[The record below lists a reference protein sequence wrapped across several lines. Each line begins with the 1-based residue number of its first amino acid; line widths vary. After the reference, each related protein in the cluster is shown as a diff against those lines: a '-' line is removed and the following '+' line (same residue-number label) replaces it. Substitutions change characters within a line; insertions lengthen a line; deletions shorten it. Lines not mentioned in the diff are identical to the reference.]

1 MKYGFIRACAA
12 TPCIR
17 VADTAYNAESILAD
31 MKKAKAAGVELL
43 VFPELCVTGY
53 TCGDLFGQD
62 VLLDGAEEALLK
74 IAAGTKG
81 TDMLVFAG
89 VPVRMG
95 GVLYNCAAALA
106 DGRVLGFVPKRHLPN
121 YAEFYEKRNFQ
132 PYTGENTEIGF
143 HGEIVP
149 FGRKLLFQSVLQPE
163 LIVAA
168 ELCEDLWVP
177 APPSGEHAV
186 HGATVIVNLSASDET
201 AGKADYRELLCR
213 SQSAKTVSGYVYADA
228 GDGESTTDMVF
239 AGHNILCENGVIL
252 AESRLFDN
260 GLTMSE
266 IDVKRLCY
274 ERRRINTFYDT
285 AASAGYRTVFCRA
298 GGDGEDLRRPV
309 ARNPFVPEGE
319 GAMDLRAENILSMQA
334 GGLKKRI
341 AHTNAKTC
349 VLGISGGLDSALAL
363 LVTLRAFR
371 ALGKD
376 PAGIIAVTMPC
387 FGTTEKTLSN
397 SVRLMKELGVTARR
411 VDIAEAVRLH
421 FRDIGHDESV
431 RNAAYENSQA
441 RMRTMVLMN
450 IANDTGGFVVGTG
463 DLSEL
468 ALGWAT
474 YNGDHMSMYGVNATY
489 VDVRRERVRSQD
501 SRQVSHPLRG
511 GTSRRRGGKDARG
524 HSRDGDQPG
533 APAARGGKD
542 LAEDGGDRGTV
553 RTARLLPV
561 PCDPVGRKPG
571 EDLFPGEKGV
581 RGRVS
586 GRCDFKVAEEL
597 LPEVLFA
604 AVQAFLPSR
613 RREGGVGDAVA
624 PGRLA
629 DAVGRV
635 GEALAGRG
643 GAARLTGGRRKKDTE
658 EERVCQQRTRTGGS
672 ARRFTKGCRKI

>member
-12 TPCIR
+12 TPNIR

-62 VLLDGAEEALLK
+62 VLLDGAEEAILK

-376 PAGIIAVTMPC
+376 PEGIIAVTMPC

-474 YNGDHMSMYGVNATY
+474 YNGDHMSMYGVNASVPKTLVKY
-489 VDVRRERVRSQD
+489 LIRYEAGR
-501 SRQVSHPLRG
+501 LG
-511 GTSRRRGGKDARG
+511 GEAEKTL
-524 HSRDGDQPG
+524 GDI
-533 APAARGGKD
+533 
-542 LAEDGGDRGTV
+542 LATEIS
-553 RTARLLPV
+553 P
-561 PCDPVGRKPG
+561 
-571 EDLFPGEKGV
+571 
-581 RGRVS
+581 
-586 GRCDFKVAEEL
+586 EL
-597 LPEVLFA
+597 LPPEEGKISQKTEEIVGPYELHDFFLYHA
-604 AVQAFLPSR
+604 IRWGENPEKIYFLAKKAF
-613 RREGGVGDAVA
+613 
-624 PGRLA
+624 A
-629 DAVGRV
+629 DAYPDDVI
-635 GEALAGRG
+635 LKW
-643 GAARLTGGRRKKDTE
+643 LKNFY
-658 EERVCQQRTRTGGS
+658 
-672 ARRFTKGCRKI
+672 RRFFSQQFKRSCLPDGVKVGSVTLSPRGDWRMPSDASAKLWLDEAERLG

>member
-12 TPCIR
+12 TPDIR
-17 VADTAYNAESILAD
+17 VADTAYNADSILSD
-31 MKKAKAAGVELL
+31 MEKAKAAGVELL

-74 IAAGTKG
+74 IAAGTAG
-81 TDMLVFAG
+81 ADMLVFAG

-95 GVLYNCAAALA
+95 GVLYNCAAAMS
-106 DGRVLGFVPKRHLPN
+106 GGKVLGFVPKRHLPN

-132 PYTGENTEIGF
+132 PYTGENTEIVFG
-143 HGEIVP
+143 GEKVP
-149 FGRKLLFQSVLQPE
+149 FGRKLLFQSTLQPE

-239 AGHNILCENGVIL
+239 AGHNILCENGIIL

-260 GLTMSE
+260 GLTISE

-285 AASAGYRTVFCRA
+285 EGVSGYRTVFCRA
-298 GGDGEDLRRPV
+298 GGNREDLTRPV

-371 ALGKD
+371 SLGRD
-376 PAGIIAVTMPC
+376 PKGIIAVTMPC
-387 FGTTEKTLSN
+387 FGTTEKTLDN
-397 SVRLMKELGVTARR
+397 SVRLMRELGVTMRR

-474 YNGDHMSMYGVNATY
+474 YNGDHMSMYGVNASVPKTLVKY
-489 VDVRRERVRSQD
+489 LIRHEARR
-501 SRQVSHPLRG
+501 LG
-511 GTSRRRGGKDARG
+511 GEAEKTLEDI
-524 HSRDGDQPG
+524 
-533 APAARGGKD
+533 
-542 LAEDGGDRGTV
+542 LATEIS
-553 RTARLLPV
+553 P
-561 PCDPVGRKPG
+561 
-571 EDLFPGEKGV
+571 
-581 RGRVS
+581 
-586 GRCDFKVAEEL
+586 EL
-597 LPEVLFA
+597 LPPEEGKISQKTEEIVGPYELHDFFLYHAIRWGENPEKIYFLAKRAFA
-604 AVQAFLPSR
+604 GAYPDDVILKWLKNFYRRFFSQQFKRSCLPD
-613 RREGGVGDAVA
+613 GVKVGSVTLSPRGDWRM
-624 PGRLA
+624 PS
-629 DAVGRV
+629 DAS
-635 GEALAGRG
+635 
-643 GAARLTGGRRKKDTE
+643 ARLWLEEAERLGGE
-658 EERVCQQRTRTGGS
+658 G
-672 ARRFTKGCRKI
+672 I